1 MTSAHISRRCKTI
14 EFSQVYAHAHFN
26 LYCSSIVCC
35 LGAAEANYH
44 QLTRTLQKL
53 VLCCIDADFL
63 RSCTHWN
70 TFDEIFVQK
79 YADVLSATNSNVAE
93 CLHSLRQNVSQ
104 ILPDGRLAFRSK
116 MLANF
121 GGKMRGCAAGGLG
134 KLRPQRLRGRRRR
147 GLQPRSFRSVPGSG
161 RRARKAVSSEVL
173 ILTMKK
179 EDRESEG
186 LRKRPPLLRRR
197 RRLDLHSK
205 FPIISYNSD
214 HSENSES
221 TKFSRIL
228 NFLRMKARRWPNKF

>member
-53 VLCCIDADFL
+53 VLCFIDADFL

-79 YADVLSATNSNVAE
+79 YADVVSATNSNVAE

-121 GGKMRGCAAGGLG
+121 GKKCEGALPADWESCGRSGCEGVGGG
-134 KLRPQRLRGRRRR
+134 ACSRKASG
-147 GLQPRSFRSVPGSG
+147 QPRVPSGLPLEFSVRAGRAWIRPELGS
-161 RRARKAVSSEVL
+161 
-173 ILTMKK
+173 KK
-179 EDRESEG
+179 
-186 LRKRPPLLRRR
+186 
-197 RRLDLHSK
+197 
-205 FPIISYNSD
+205 
-214 HSENSES
+214 
-221 TKFSRIL
+221 
-228 NFLRMKARRWPNKF
+228 